1 VVLRRTHCA
10 KSEIRDRAREDN
22 HESQQD
28 EYERRVADKK
38 REHEPHHRDHRA
50 RERHGD
56 QRTHRADVGRFDL
69 PRVTITCSVRL
80 HIVPD
85 FFTRGATAS
94 HYVRYV
100 LKGQS
105 GSDRSVNA
113 HPIGS
118 GKRSTRCETPPSKPP
133 PDGAAYMRT
142 VEIIGAP
149 TDYGANRRGVDMGPS
164 AIRYGGLAA
173 ELEGAGVACID
184 GGDLAVPR
192 AEERDPDTDQPRV
205 GMAKFLR
212 ETADVCERLADRV
225 EGALAD
231 GTVPLTLG
239 GDHSIAI
246 GSLVGAAR
254 GASIGAVWF
263 DAHADLNTPETT
275 PSGNVHGM
283 PLAAALG
290 IGAFEDVGWANAPG
304 LAPEN
309 VALVGLRSVDDAERE
324 LIRERGFTAYT
335 MSDIDERGIT
345 AVTEEALRIASDG
358 VDGVHISL
366 DLDWL
371 DPNEA
376 PGVGTPVRGGVTYR
390 EAHTA
395 MEIVHEA
402 GSLRSMELVEVNP
415 TLDQHNETA
424 ELATELAASAFGK
437 RVL

>member
-1 VVLRRTHCA
+1 MT
-10 KSEIRDRAREDN
+10 
-22 HESQQD
+22 
-28 EYERRVADKK
+28 
-38 REHEPHHRDHRA
+38 
-50 RERHGD
+50 
-56 QRTHRADVGRFDL
+56 
-69 PRVTITCSVRL
+69 
-80 HIVPD
+80 
-85 FFTRGATAS
+85 
-94 HYVRYV
+94 
-100 LKGQS
+100 
-105 GSDRSVNA
+105 
-113 HPIGS
+113 
-118 GKRSTRCETPPSKPP
+118 
-133 PDGAAYMRT
+133 T
-142 VEIIGAP
+142 VEIIGVPA
-149 TDYGANRRGVDMGPS
+149 DYGANRRGVDMGPS

-173 ELEGAGVACID
+173 ELEGAGIDCID

-192 AEERDPDTDQPRV
+192 AEERDPDTDQPTV
-205 GMAKFLR
+205 GKAKFLR
-212 ETADVCERLADRV
+212 ETADVCGRLADRV
-225 EGALAD
+225 ERTLAV

-254 GASIGAVWF
+254 EASIGAVWF

-290 IGAFEDVGWANAPG
+290 IGAFDGVEWANAPG

-309 VALVGLRSVDDAERE
+309 VALVGLRSVDDAEVE
-324 LIRERGFTAYT
+324 LIRERGFAAYT

-345 AVTEEALRIASDG
+345 AVTEEAMATASEG
-358 VDGVHISL
+358 VDGVHVSL

-395 MEIVHEA
+395 MEVVH
-402 GSLRSMELVEVNP
+402 GTGTLRSMELVEVNP
-415 TLDQHNETA
+415 TLDQYNETA